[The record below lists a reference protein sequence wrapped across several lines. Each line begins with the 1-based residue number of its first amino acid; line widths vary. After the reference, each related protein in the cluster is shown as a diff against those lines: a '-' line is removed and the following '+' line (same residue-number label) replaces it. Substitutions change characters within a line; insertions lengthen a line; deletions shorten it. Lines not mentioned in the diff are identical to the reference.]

1 MRYSTAV
8 LANIGPG
15 GRRGL
20 LQIRN
25 RPMIEYVLDAVPDDT
40 EDILIFTQAESM
52 DAYVEVA
59 ERFGARVEKST
70 PQSVDIRFQLDP
82 ILRTLSTDGCLLL
95 SCDTPLINRGVTGFL
110 RDIITRFSAA
120 IPRPS
125 IDRPEFVPA
134 AYRVQSFIKAMDE
147 NPEMK
152 MDELVKKVSN
162 ILYISAQSFR
172 IFDEKLR
179 FLERVQNQTDVRRVE
194 KILQTME
201 RL

>member
-1 MRYSTAV
+1 
-8 LANIGPG
+8 
-15 GRRGL
+15 
-20 LQIRN
+20 
-25 RPMIEYVLDAVPDDT
+25 
-40 EDILIFTQAESM
+40 
-52 DAYVEVA
+52 
-59 ERFGARVEKST
+59 
-70 PQSVDIRFQLDP
+70 
-82 ILRTLSTDGCLLL
+82 
-95 SCDTPLINRGVTGFL
+95 
-110 RDIITRFSAA
+110 
-120 IPRPS
+120 
-125 IDRPEFVPA
+125 
-134 AYRVQSFIKAMDE
+134 MDE